1 MDTLEAIRSRTS
13 ANNFDPTHE
22 LSNSEIEELIA
33 LGQEAPTS
41 FNLQNWK
48 AVVFRSKQIKDE
60 VKAAAWGQAKVSD
73 AAVSILFVGI
83 LDGHKEAQRLWQPLI
98 DGGGLTEEAAAGL
111 VGMANNFYADNAA
124 AQRDEAIRSASLA
137 GMTVMLAATAKG
149 LSSGPMIG
157 FDPVQVA
164 NLAGLGEN
172 EIPVLLLAVGRPAE
186 GNWPRKPRR
195 ALSEQ
200 LTILD

>member
-1 MDTLEAIRSRTS
+1 
-13 ANNFDPTHE
+13 
-22 LSNSEIEELIA
+22 
-33 LGQEAPTS
+33 
-41 FNLQNWK
+41 
-48 AVVFRSKQIKDE
+48 
-60 VKAAAWGQAKVSD
+60 
-73 AAVSILFVGI
+73 
-83 LDGHKEAQRLWQPLI
+83 
-98 DGGGLTEEAAAGL
+98 
-111 VGMANNFYADNAA
+111 MANNFYADNAA

-137 GMTVMLAATAKG
+137 AMTVMLAATAKG

-157 FDPVQVA
+157 FDPIMVA
-164 NLAGLGEN
+164 KLAGLGEN

>member
-83 LDGHKEAQRLWQPLI
+83 LDGHKEA
-98 DGGGLTEEAAAGL
+98 
-111 VGMANNFYADNAA
+111 N
-124 AQRDEAIRSASLA
+124 RSAKTLA
-137 GMTVMLAATAKG
+137 TPYRWRRT
-149 LSSGPMIG
+149 
-157 FDPVQVA
+157 DRR
-164 NLAGLGEN
+164 N
-172 EIPVLLLAVGRPAE
+172 GRRF
-186 GNWPRKPRR
+186 GRNGK
-195 ALSEQ
+195 
-200 LTILD
+200 